1 MIIAVPKE
9 IMPGEKRVA
18 LTPDVAKRLVKKGL
32 EVQVESNAGLG
43 AHQSNAAYENAGAKI
58 IPEVATLF
66 ANADLVV
73 KIQRP
78 ILNEALGKHEAD
90 LMKAGSLLLALLQP
104 LAHPKDLNLL
114 AERNISAFA
123 MELLPR
129 ITRAQQ
135 MDILSSMS
143 SAAGYKAVLLAAAAL
158 GRFFPMMTTAAG
170 TLPPAK
176 VLILG
181 AGVAGLQAIAT
192 AKRLGG
198 QVEAFDT
205 RPAVKEQVQSLGA
218 TFVELELDAGEGEGE
233 GGYAKTLSE
242 AAHQKEVA
250 LIHEHAKNAD
260 IIITTAL
267 IPGKKAPILITAEM
281 VKDMKDGSVIVD
293 LAASQGG
300 NCALTESGKDVV
312 AEGVTIIG
320 ANDLAAT
327 LPIDASQMFAKN
339 MSNFI
344 QHLYRDN
351 TFNLDLND
359 EITKGALVTHGGHI
373 VNEAVKA
380 ALEN

>member
-9 IMPGEKRVA
+9 IFPGEKRVA
-18 LTPDVAKRLVKKGL
+18 LTPDVVKRLVKKGL
-32 EVQVESNAGLG
+32 ELQVESNAGLG
-43 AHQSNAAYENAGAKI
+43 AHQSNAAYEEAGAKI
-58 IPEVATLF
+58 VAEVSTLL
-66 ANADLVV
+66 AHADVVV
-73 KIQRP
+73 KVHRP
-78 ILNEALGKHEAD
+78 ILNESLGKHEAD
-90 LMKAGSLLLALLQP
+90 LMKEGSLLLALLQP
-104 LAHPKDLNLL
+104 LAHPEEAAKL
-114 AERNISAFA
+114 AERKISAFA

-143 SAAGYKAVLLAAAAL
+143 SVAGYKAVLIAAASF

-192 AKRLGG
+192 AKRLGAI
-198 QVEAFDT
+198 VEAFDT

-218 TFVELELDAGEGEGE
+218 TFVELGLDAAEGEGA

-242 AAHQKEVA
+242 ASHQKEVA

-260 IIITTAL
+260 IVITTAL
-267 IPGKKAPILITAEM
+267 IPGKKAPCLITAEM
-281 VKDMKDGSVIVD
+281 VKDMKKGSVIVD

-300 NCALTESGKDVV
+300 NCALTESGKEIV
-312 AEGVTIIG
+312 AEGITIIG

-339 MSNFI
+339 MANFI

-359 EITKGALVTHGGHI
+359 EITKGALVTHAGEI
-373 VNEAVKA
+373 VNDAVKA
-380 ALEN
+380 AA